1 MGGDLV
7 GCDNCVSSYCE
18 SCIDRNLGHQHLAK
32 VKENVDWSCYS
43 CDPSAT
49 LSLRWENTK
58 AASVRARVSH
68 ADVNTPVMR
77 LLTFG
82 LLWQVG
88 KKKAKGRTTKKSK
101 ARSAKAEAVP
111 APKADPEKAV
121 AEEPAL
127 VAPAAVEENTTPAS
141 SEHFGKITGESSS
154 PESSF
159 PNLDAA
165 QVKKMKVAQL
175 RAELSA
181 RALSTKGKKDCLV
194 ERLLESIASDQEPAQ
209 PASDQQASTDAGDD
223 TADAEPAQPASDQQ
237 ASTDASDDIVSAAP
251 TARSTTPEPAD
262 SAAVASPRRLHSTPK
277 RPAPEKQEQQ
287 PAEDSPI
294 ELMSIGTQDTIAMDG
309 RPSGLISPS
318 QIGQAIQ
325 VHKSEPTTHQCAG
338 RKRNLDALES
348 ELNAEVDSRCQLMLN
363 NARAHGDALRTKF
376 KTQLARLTKKNR
388 TMTLREFAEAYGVGL
403 EAQIMSDIRQRL
415 AAEGWSEPQKN
426 DIGAPCLLALS
437 YFGATQLRYTY
448 LRKSAW
454 RAGNDME
461 IAPTPMTSQKAHAA
475 MLPPQSIPAP
485 VSYHKHVLA
494 IMRHG
499 LSKAIVCGA

>member
-1 MGGDLV
+1 
-7 GCDNCVSSYCE
+7 
-18 SCIDRNLGHQHLAK
+18 
-32 VKENVDWSCYS
+32 
-43 CDPSAT
+43 
-49 LSLRWENTK
+49 
-58 AASVRARVSH
+58 
-68 ADVNTPVMR
+68 MR
-77 LLTFG
+77 LLTFE

>member
-1 MGGDLV
+1 
-7 GCDNCVSSYCE
+7 
-18 SCIDRNLGHQHLAK
+18 
-32 VKENVDWSCYS
+32 
-43 CDPSAT
+43 
-49 LSLRWENTK
+49 
-58 AASVRARVSH
+58 
-68 ADVNTPVMR
+68 
-77 LLTFG
+77 
-82 LLWQVG
+82 
-88 KKKAKGRTTKKSK
+88 
-101 ARSAKAEAVP
+101 
-111 APKADPEKAV
+111 
-121 AEEPAL
+121 
-127 VAPAAVEENTTPAS
+127 
-141 SEHFGKITGESSS
+141 
-154 PESSF
+154 
-159 PNLDAA
+159 
-165 QVKKMKVAQL
+165 
-175 RAELSA
+175 
-181 RALSTKGKKDCLV
+181 
-194 ERLLESIASDQEPAQ
+194 
-209 PASDQQASTDAGDD
+209 
-223 TADAEPAQPASDQQ
+223 
-237 ASTDASDDIVSAAP
+237 
-251 TARSTTPEPAD
+251 
-262 SAAVASPRRLHSTPK
+262 
-277 RPAPEKQEQQ
+277 
-287 PAEDSPI
+287 
-294 ELMSIGTQDTIAMDG
+294 MDG

>member
-1 MGGDLV
+1 
-7 GCDNCVSSYCE
+7 
-18 SCIDRNLGHQHLAK
+18 
-32 VKENVDWSCYS
+32 
-43 CDPSAT
+43 
-49 LSLRWENTK
+49 
-58 AASVRARVSH
+58 
-68 ADVNTPVMR
+68 MR